1 MMQVR
6 PILLAATLSLVAV
19 AYADGSGEYSAT
31 GSLDKL
37 DTKNWQ
43 ANPGLLAQENSNT
56 ESPTGQGDDADD
68 CS

>member
-31 GSLDKL
+31 GSLTQL

-43 ANPGLLAQENSNT
+43 ANPGLLAQEDSKT
-56 ESPTGQGDDADD
+56 ESPTGKGDDADD